1 MEEINKKLDLILS
14 SQVVIQ
20 TEVIRL
26 NSKIDNLDE
35 KVNKRIDDLDEKV
48 NKRID
53 DLDEKFTKRI
63 NDLDQKYEFKFTEL
77 EETLEKDRKDIA
89 GIFNDIVKKIPA

>member
-53 DLDEKFTKRI
+53 DLDKKVNLRI
-63 NDLDQKYEFKFTEL
+63 DNLDQKFEQRFNEL
-77 EETLEKDRKDIA
+77 EETLEKDRQDI
-89 GIFNDIVKKIPA
+89 GNIFNDIVKMIPV

>member
-1 MEEINKKLDLILS
+1 MDEMNQKLDLILS
-14 SQVVIQ
+14 SQLVIQ

-35 KVNKRIDDLDEKV
+35 KVNKRIDALDEKFEKKFEET

-53 DLDEKFTKRI
+53 V
-63 NDLDQKYEFKFTEL
+63 LDQKFEQRFDIL
-77 EETLEKDRKDIA
+77 EETLEEDRKEI
-89 GIFNDIVKKIPA
+89 GNIINDIVKKIPA

>member
-1 MEEINKKLDLILS
+1 MEEINQKLDLILS
-14 SQVVIQ
+14 SQLVIQ

-35 KVNKRIDDLDEKV
+35 KVNKRIDALDEKFEKKFEET

-53 DLDEKFTKRI
+53 V
-63 NDLDQKYEFKFTEL
+63 LDQKFEQRFDEL
-77 EETLEKDRKDIA
+77 EETLEEDRREI
-89 GIFNDIVKKIPA
+89 GNIFYEIFKKIPA